1 MIRTNG
7 RTPWA
12 GGPGGG
18 SGPAGCR
25 PYDTHNDN
33 LPQEIRFL
41 LGKLPP
47 QGHSHRLVAFWLER
61 HALERQLELQH
72 RAGALVDRHPA
83 CPVRISR
90 RVDRITVRLDRIQE
104 LLSNPLR
111 AAAALDR
118 WEVA

>member
-1 MIRTNG
+1 MHSNKKATV
-7 RTPWA
+7 A
-12 GGPGGG
+12 GSHGG
-18 SGPAGCR
+18 SCPAMGR
-25 PYDTHNDN
+25 AEDAQAVSI
-33 LPQEIRFL
+33 LPQEIRQL

-47 QGHSHRLVAFWLER
+47 AGHSRQLLAFWLER

-90 RVDRITVRLDRIQE
+90 RVDRITVRLDRIQQ

-111 AAAALDR
+111 AAVALDR

>member
-1 MIRTNG
+1 MNKKKPAPGAANSGNG
-7 RTPWA
+7 GQIHETRL
-12 GGPGGG
+12 GDD
-18 SGPAGCR
+18 SVSI
-25 PYDTHNDN
+25 
-33 LPQEIRFL
+33 LLL

-47 QGHSHRLVAFWLER
+47 AGHSRQLLALWLER

-72 RAGALVDRHPA
+72 RAGALVDRHPG

-90 RVDRITVRLDRIQE
+90 RVDRITVRLDRIQQ

>member
-1 MIRTNG
+1 MG
-7 RTPWA
+7 RAEDAQAAPI
-12 GGPGGG
+12 
-18 SGPAGCR
+18 
-25 PYDTHNDN
+25 
-33 LPQEIRFL
+33 LPQEICRL

-47 QGHSHRLVAFWLER
+47 QGHSYRLLGLWFER

-90 RVDRITVRLDRIQE
+90 RVDRITARLDRIQQ

>member
-1 MIRTNG
+1 MA
-7 RTPWA
+7 P
-12 GGPGGG
+12 
-18 SGPAGCR
+18 
-25 PYDTHNDN
+25 HNAAQGVTSSKGNASARVNRVDGTEQS
-33 LPQEIRFL
+33 LTEEILQL

-47 QGHSHRLVAFWLER
+47 QGQSHRLLGLWFER

-90 RVDRITVRLDRIQE
+90 RVDRITVRLDRIQQ

>member
-1 MIRTNG
+1 MIRTKGGTPRAG
-7 RTPWA
+7 R
-12 GGPGGG
+12 PGGG
-18 SGPAGCR
+18 SGPAEGR

-47 QGHSHRLVAFWLER
+47 AGHSRQLLAFWLER

-90 RVDRITVRLDRIQE
+90 RVDRITVRLDRIQQ

>member
-1 MIRTNG
+1 MHSNKKASVGTNH
-7 RTPWA
+7 
-12 GGPGGG
+12 GG
-18 SGPAGCR
+18 SCPAMGR
-25 PYDTHNDN
+25 AEDAQAAPI
-33 LPQEIRFL
+33 LPQEIRQL

-47 QGHSHRLVAFWLER
+47 AGHSRQLLALWLER

-90 RVDRITVRLDRIQE
+90 RVDRITVRLDRIQQ